1 MSLSRSRG
9 ENDDERQADGQEP
22 EPTFLTKLQEIMA
35 ILEEEVLPK
44 VEENTHLKLVNEL
57 QILYNLHTGS
67 NTSCGISTRNFT
79 ASNTAN
85 SNVTNFTRVLS
96 ELDTEYNSWADNTK
110 YAYGASVNPNTTQ
123 SDRDEINVLF
133 GVFSN
138 YNRRMREALGY
149 WNALSPDEQTTIRW
163 GPHINDPSRRMMERI
178 VWDGPIDR
186 IIVERAPSH
195 PTEIYDVF
203 YDT

>member
-1 MSLSRSRG
+1 MSRYHR
-9 ENDDERQADGQEP
+9 ENDEEGQGR
-22 EPTFLTKLQEIMA
+22 EPTFLTKLQEIIA

-57 QILYNLHTGS
+57 QILYNLHTGTNS
-67 NTSCGISTRNFT
+67 SCERRNFT

-85 SNVTNFTRVLS
+85 SNVTNFIRVLS
-96 ELDTEYNSWADNTK
+96 ELDTEYNSWTYDTN
-110 YAYGASVNPNTTQ
+110 YAYWISVNPNTTQ
-123 SDRDEINVLF
+123 SVRDEINTDF
-133 GVFSN
+133 REFSN

-149 WNALSPDEQTTIRW
+149 WNALSFDEQTNIRL
-163 GPHINDPSRRMMERI
+163 GPHINDPSRRMMDAV

-195 PTEIYDVF
+195 PVEIYD
-203 YDT
+203 T

>member
-1 MSLSRSRG
+1 MSRSYR
-9 ENDDERQADGQEP
+9 ENDEEGLSQA
-22 EPTFLTKLQEIMA
+22 PTFLTKLQEIMA

-67 NTSCGISTRNFT
+67 NTSCERINFT

-85 SNVTNFTRVLS
+85 SNVTNFIRVLS
-96 ELDTEYNSWADNTK
+96 ELDTEYNSWTYDTN
-110 YAYGASVNPNTTQ
+110 YAYGISVNPNTTQ
-123 SDRDEINVLF
+123 SVRDEINTDF
-133 GVFSN
+133 REFSN

-149 WNALSPDEQTTIRW
+149 WNALSFDEQTNIRL
-163 GPHINDPSRRMMERI
+163 GPHINDPSRRMMDAV

-186 IIVERAPSH
+186 IMEERAPSH
-195 PTEIYDVF
+195 PVEIYD
-203 YDT
+203 T

>member
-1 MSLSRSRG
+1 MSRSHG
-9 ENDDERQADGQEP
+9 ENDEA
-22 EPTFLTKLQEIMA
+22 PTFLTKLQEIMA

-67 NTSCGISTRNFT
+67 NTNCLRRNFT
-79 ASNTAN
+79 PTNTAN

-96 ELDTEYNSWADNTK
+96 ELDTEYNSWVYDTN
-110 YAYGASVNPNTTQ
+110 YAYGISVNPNTTQ
-123 SDRDEINVLF
+123 SDRDEINTEF
-133 GVFSN
+133 REFSN

-149 WNALSPDEQTTIRW
+149 WNALSPDEQTNLRW
-163 GPHINDPSRRMMERI
+163 GPHINDPSRRMMERV

-195 PTEIYDVF
+195 PVEIYDVF

>member
-1 MSLSRSRG
+1 MPRSYR
-9 ENDDERQADGQEP
+9 ENDEEGLSQA
-22 EPTFLTKLQEIMA
+22 PTFLTKLQEIMA

-67 NTSCGISTRNFT
+67 NTSCLRRNFT
-79 ASNTAN
+79 ATATPSNTAN
-85 SNVTNFTRVLS
+85 NNVTIFIRVLS
-96 ELDTEYNSWADNTK
+96 ELDTEYNSWTYDTN
-110 YAYGASVNPNTTQ
+110 YAYGISVNPNTTQ
-123 SDRDEINVLF
+123 SVRDEINTDF
-133 GVFSN
+133 REFSN
-138 YNRRMREALGY
+138 YNRLMREALGY
-149 WNALSPDEQTTIRW
+149 WNALSLDEQTNIRL
-163 GPHINDPSRRMMERI
+163 GPHINDPSRRMMDAV

-186 IIVERAPSH
+186 IIVERAPNY